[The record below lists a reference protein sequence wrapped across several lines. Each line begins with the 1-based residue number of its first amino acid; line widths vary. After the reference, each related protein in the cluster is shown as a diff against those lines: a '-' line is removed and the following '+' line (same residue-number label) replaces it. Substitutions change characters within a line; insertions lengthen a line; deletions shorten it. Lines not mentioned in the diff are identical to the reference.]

1 MALGRSLGTE
11 LRTSNRNMHVVFEN
25 NTQHYLRS
33 KRCCWVRFDNAA
45 VPPVVLAAVVAASVV
60 AAAVVVAPAIVLA
73 AVPPVVIAAVVAAN
87 IVTASVAI
95 RYMYVIMMT
104 VIALKARRRTY
115 AKRTQN

>member
-1 MALGRSLGTE
+1 MAFGRGLGTE
-11 LRTSNRNMHVVFEN
+11 LRISNRNMHFVFED

-33 KRCCWVRFDNAA
+33 KRCCWVGLDNSA

-95 RYMYVIMMT
+95 
-104 VIALKARRRTY
+104 K
-115 AKRTQN
+115 